1 MASLRVA
8 CQASVIRLS
17 LGGSQPTADPTFDIS
32 NNFARRATE
41 VGFVNE
47 RPKKASTKSTTNVH
61 RRASKQINFR
71 VSEPDYLKLAQSA
84 QTLNLS
90 VPAFVKKKAQ
100 GAHLVA
106 PKIAAKDAQ
115 AITHQLAKIG
125 SNLNQLAHHT
135 NQGGQV
141 DPQALK
147 DLQNEVQCVWQQL
160 T

>member
-1 MASLRVA
+1 M
-8 CQASVIRLS
+8 
-17 LGGSQPTADPTFDIS
+17 
-32 NNFARRATE
+32 
-41 VGFVNE
+41 NE